1 MSHDKRGQQL
11 VCVLEEL
18 KKLRA
23 TIELIATSEDT
34 HITDLRAHHQVK
46 DKFENNLDL
55 VIKRS
60 NEFREQSLEVLR
72 RELKP
77 TFRARYAE
85 AVREVNVAL
94 SLAVEKNRVVLDI
107 FNAAQ
112 RLFGQNQNVIH
123 LLTWEELLID
133 SQAESKLQALRR
145 A

>member
-1 MSHDKRGQQL
+1 MSHDKRGQGL
-11 VCVLEEL
+11 IRVLEEL
-18 KKLRA
+18 GKLK
-23 TIELIATSEDT
+23 TTY
-34 HITDLRAHHQVK
+34 
-46 DKFENNLDL
+46 ENNLDL

-123 LLTWEELLID
+123 QLTWEELLID